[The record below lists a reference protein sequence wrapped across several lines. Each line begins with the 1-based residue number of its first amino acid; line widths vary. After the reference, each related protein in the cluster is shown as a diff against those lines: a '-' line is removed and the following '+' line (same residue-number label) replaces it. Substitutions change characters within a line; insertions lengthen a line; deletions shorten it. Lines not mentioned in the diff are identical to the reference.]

1 MKYSIIL
8 FILFLTNMTF
18 AQSGQLAKGNYY
30 FDQQGYFQ
38 ALNCYERV
46 LGSEFESPEMQQK
59 LAYCYNFCG
68 DFSKAEALY
77 KKLVA
82 KKAEAQ
88 LLYELAYCLAR
99 QNKHDEAQAYFQ
111 QFANAS
117 PNDKRAQLFLKDP
130 GYLAKLMSQDPH
142 FKIAKTGLNT
152 DHADFGV
159 YPVPGKNEAM
169 IVSSRRFSY
178 WGNPKW
184 AGDNEQFLDL
194 YTIQLIKDQPNNTPK
209 YVQKPLNSGMHE
221 GPACFSAD
229 GQVMYFTAD
238 DKKGNANGM
247 VNLKIYRAF
256 WKNGIWADQQEL
268 PINNNAYSTGHPV
281 LSADGKTLYFVSDRP
296 GGFGGS
302 DIYSV
307 AIDAKGKFGAVKNL
321 GANINTEGNEMFPWI
336 NGDLFFFASN
346 GRPGMGG
353 LDIFVAPLGF
363 EVAAVNA
370 GTVINTQADDFAISF
385 YENTSSGFIASNRI
399 GGLGSDDIYSIEM
412 IKPFV
417 FPVSFKGTALDA
429 QNGAVMAGATIVI
442 KDEAGQVVATLI
454 ADDKGQFNTTLD
466 PGKSYSIEVS
476 KEGFNGSSKN
486 IAIAEKAK
494 SVQEVFK
501 LDKKPAFML
510 ELLLTNAQTKGVIPG
525 AQILIKDLKTKS
537 ILFNNT
543 TDQAGTWQQA
553 LDNMQLGNQLAYEI
567 TLTCNGYLSKT
578 LTYQEVINKEGII
591 ALHEKL
597 NVAMTPINVGGDLAK
612 TLGIKPIYFD
622 LGKYNIRK
630 DAAIELDKIVKV
642 MNENPTMVI
651 ELGSHTDC
659 RSSIKFNETLSANR
673 AKASAAYI
681 KQRISK
687 PERISGKGYGE
698 SRLLN
703 DCGCEGNVK
712 STCTEAEHQLNRRT
726 EFIIIKM

>member
-1 MKYSIIL
+1 
-8 FILFLTNMTF
+8 MTF

-111 QFANAS
+111 QFADAS

-194 YTIQLIKDQPNNTPK
+194 YTIQLIKDQPDNTPK

-307 AIDAKGKFGAVKNL
+307 AIDAKDKFGTVKNL

-346 GRPGMGG
+346 GRPGLGG

-385 YENTSSGFIASNRI
+385 YANTSSGFIASNRV

-442 KDEAGQVVATLI
+442 KDEAGQVVATLR

-510 ELLLTNAQTKGVIPG
+510 ELLLTNVQTKGVIPG
-525 AQILIKDLKTKS
+525 AQILIKDLKTKA

-642 MNENPTMVI
+642 MNENPTMII

-703 DCGCEGNVK
+703 DCGCEGTVK

>member
-8 FILFLTNMTF
+8 FLLFLTNMTF

-111 QFANAS
+111 QFADAS

-169 IVSSRRFSY
+169 IVSARRFSY

-194 YTIQLIKDQPNNTPK
+194 YTIQLIKDQPDNTPK

-307 AIDAKGKFGAVKNL
+307 AIDAKDKFGTVKNL

-346 GRPGMGG
+346 GRPGLGG

-385 YENTSSGFIASNRI
+385 YANTSSGFIASNRV

-442 KDEAGQVVATLI
+442 KDEAGQVVATLR

-510 ELLLTNAQTKGVIPG
+510 ELLLTNVQTKGVIPG
-525 AQILIKDLKTKS
+525 AQILIKDLKTKA

-642 MNENPTMVI
+642 MNENPTMII

-703 DCGCEGNVK
+703 DCGCEGTVK

>member
-1 MKYSIIL
+1 MKYTFILLIL
-8 FILFLTNMTF
+8 FQTSLAFS
-18 AQSGQLAKGNYY
+18 QSEQLVRGDFY
-30 FDQQGYFQ
+30 FEKQGYYQ
-38 ALNCYERV
+38 ALNCFERV
-46 LGSEFESPEMQQK
+46 KESEFESAEMQQK
-59 LAYCYNFCG
+59 LAFCYNFCG
-68 DFSKAEALY
+68 EFSKAEVIY
-77 KKLVA
+77 KKLIA
-82 KKAEAQ
+82 KKAEPQ
-88 LLYELAYCLAR
+88 LLYQLAYSLAR
-99 QNKHDEAQAYFQ
+99 QNKNDEANAYFQ
-111 QFANAS
+111 QFATAN
-117 PNDKRAQLFLKDP
+117 PTDLRAQLFLKDP
-130 GYLAKLMSQDPH
+130 GYLAKLIAQEPH

-159 YPVPGKNEAM
+159 YPIPGKNEAM

-194 YTIQLIKDQPNNTPK
+194 YTIELVKDKTDNAPK
-209 YVQKPLNSGMHE
+209 YLQKPLNSGMHE

-268 PINNNAYSTGHPV
+268 PINSNTFSTGHPV

-307 AIDAKGKFGAVKNL
+307 AVDAKGKLGAVKNL

-346 GRPGMGG
+346 GRPGFGG
-353 LDIFVAPLGF
+353 LDVFVAPLGF

-370 GTVINTQADDFAISF
+370 GTVINTQADDFAVSF
-385 YENTSSGFIASNRI
+385 FDNSNLGFIASNRV
-399 GGLGSDDIYSIEM
+399 GGLGGDDIYGIEM
-412 IKPFV
+412 IKTFV
-417 FPVSFKGTALDA
+417 FPISFKGTALDG
-429 QNGAVMAGATIVI
+429 QSGAIMAGATIVI
-442 KDEAGQVVATLI
+442 KDETGAVIATLT
-454 ADDKGQFNTTLD
+454 ADAKGQFNTTLD
-466 PGKSYSIEVS
+466 PGKSYTIEVS
-476 KEGFNGSSKN
+476 KEGFNGGSKN

-494 SVQEVFK
+494 SYQEVFK
-501 LDKKPAFML
+501 LEKKPAFML

-525 AQILIKDLKTKS
+525 AQILIKDLTTKAV
-537 ILFNNT
+537 LFNNT

-553 LDNMQLGNQLAYEI
+553 LENMKLGNQLAYEI

-597 NVAMTPINVGGDLAK
+597 NVAMTPISVGGDLAK

-659 RSSIKFNETLSANR
+659 RSSIQFNETLSANR

-687 PERISGKGYGE
+687 PERIYGKGYGE

-703 DCGCEGNVK
+703 DCGCEGTVK